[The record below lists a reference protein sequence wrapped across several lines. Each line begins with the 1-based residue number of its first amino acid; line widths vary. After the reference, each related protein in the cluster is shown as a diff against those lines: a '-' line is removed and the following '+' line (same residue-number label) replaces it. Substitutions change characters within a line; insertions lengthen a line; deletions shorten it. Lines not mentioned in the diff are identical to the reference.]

1 MSAAA
6 AGLAVTAASAVAAL
20 VAQHRYLEE
29 QMRHNAD
36 LLRRMESLEGERRRE
51 SRRVEL
57 IEYQRDHR
65 NLLMKAIYDPMLLPV
80 VDTYDGELSAETQ
93 RQYLFANA
101 LYVHALHGYR
111 IGALTLPE
119 LHGHIRGIFQSR
131 KVREYWEA
139 TRHHRASLQDG
150 STEAKIGALV
160 DELLQELDEA
170 DTDEWW
176 VVGQPPDE

>member
-1 MSAAA
+1 
-6 AGLAVTAASAVAAL
+6 
-20 VAQHRYLEE
+20 
-29 QMRHNAD
+29 
-36 LLRRMESLEGERRRE
+36 MESLEGERRRE
-51 SRRVEL
+51 FRRVEL

-65 NLLMKAIYDPMLLPV
+65 SLLMKAIHDPTLLAV
-80 VDTYDGELSAETQ
+80 VDTYDGELPTDTQ

-160 DELLQELDEA
+160 DALLQDLEEA